1 MSTINVTVKS
11 TKTEVLEYNI
21 RGLKADLDVLLENVL
36 NRDSVSITYSIEDI
50 RSISQHLLK
59 GAEFLANQFAMED
72 ES

>member
-1 MSTINVTVKS
+1 MTTNITVKAI
-11 TKTEVLEYNI
+11 KTEVLEYHI
-21 RGLKADLDVLLENVL
+21 RGLKADLDILLENVR

-50 RSISQHLLK
+50 RGISQHLLK